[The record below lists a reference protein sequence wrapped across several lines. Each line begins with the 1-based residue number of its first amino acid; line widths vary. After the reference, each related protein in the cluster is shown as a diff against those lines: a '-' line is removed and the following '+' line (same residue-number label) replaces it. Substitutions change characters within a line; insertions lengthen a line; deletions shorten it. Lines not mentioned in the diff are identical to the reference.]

1 MSYSSNDFGSPKSYT
16 GTWVATL
23 LLIVGFVIGLL
34 MFPPLFDKPTGD
46 AASTVL
52 FIGRFHPIL
61 LHLPV
66 GALALLCVME
76 LACLRRSGE
85 AALGPAALLTL
96 WVGAAGSVMAVLAGI
111 MLSREGGYEGG
122 NFTLHQ
128 TLALVGTAGVLVAL
142 VVRLMAM
149 GQGNFELLHAYR
161 AVFFLSFGIMGLGAH
176 FGGNMSHGSKFL
188 TEHAPEP
195 MRSQMIGME
204 KWMLSFA
211 EKPKA
216 TEPAKVT
223 PPAPAP
229 LPNVSPDGS
238 NAAPKPPAVSDVTAP
253 PAPAMAPV
261 ANPNATPPMGGL
273 VLPAGDKLVFQHVI
287 LPILES
293 KCNKCHNEEK
303 SKGDLRMD
311 TYEMAV
317 KGGENG
323 ANFVPGKPA
332 ESLSIQRIDLPADDD
347 EHMPPDGK
355 DQLTAEE
362 TTLLRWW
369 IQQGASNTQ
378 KVAEAQFP
386 AEAQAAVDAVL
397 KGQP

>member
-1 MSYSSNDFGSPKSYT
+1 MSYSPKDFGSPKSYV

-34 MFPPLFDKPTGD
+34 IFPPLFEKPSSEVSSG
-46 AASTVL
+46 VL

-66 GALALLCVME
+66 GALALLCIME
-76 LACLRRSGE
+76 LACLTRSGE
-85 AALGPAALLTL
+85 EKLGPAALLTL
-96 WVGAAGSVMAVLAGI
+96 WVGSAGSVLAVLAGI

-128 TLALVGTAGVLVAL
+128 TLALVGTAGVLLAL
-142 VVRLMAM
+142 VIRIMAM
-149 GQGNFELLHAYR
+149 GQGNQELLHAYR
-161 AVFFLSFGIMGLGAH
+161 AVFFLSFSIMGLGAH

-195 MRSQMIGME
+195 IKSQMIGME
-204 KWMLSFA
+204 KWMLGFV

-216 TEPAKVT
+216 VT
-223 PPAPAP
+223 PAPLPAPAPAP
-229 LPNVSPDGS
+229 LPNPD
-238 NAAPKPPAVSDVTAP
+238 PTKPGTSTAP
-253 PAPAMAPV
+253 TASIPTPAATTPATTPVLGGIAPPVMAG
-261 ANPNATPPMGGL
+261 T
-273 VLPAGDKLVFQHVI
+273 DKLVFQHVI
-287 LPILES
+287 LPILDA

-311 TYEMAV
+311 TFEMAM

-332 ESLSIQRIDLPADDD
+332 ESLSIQRIDLPLDDD

-355 DQLTAEE
+355 DQLTPEE
-362 TTLLRWW
+362 ITILRWW
-369 IQQGASNTQ
+369 VQQGASATQ
-378 KVAEAQFP
+378 KVADAKFP
-386 AEAQAAVDAVL
+386 AETQATVDVVL

>member
-1 MSYSSNDFGSPKSYT
+1 MSYPSSQFSAPKSYV

-34 MFPPLFDKPTGD
+34 IFPPMFEKPS
-46 AASTVL
+46 AEASSGVL

-61 LHLPV
+61 LHMPV
-66 GALALLCVME
+66 GALGLLCIME
-76 LACLRRSGE
+76 LACLTRSGE
-85 AALGPAALLTL
+85 EKLGPAALLTL
-96 WVGAAGSVMAVLAGI
+96 WVGAAGSVAAVLAGI

-128 TLALVGTAGVLVAL
+128 TLALVGTAGVLLAL
-142 VVRLMAM
+142 VVRIMAM
-149 GQGNFELLHAYR
+149 GQGSQELLHGYR

-195 MRSQMIGME
+195 MKSQMIGME
-204 KWMLSFA
+204 KWMLGFV
-211 EKPKA
+211 EKPK
-216 TEPAKVT
+216 TT
-223 PPAPAP
+223 PPAALPPIAPAA
-229 LPNVSPDGS
+229 LPNPDPTKPS
-238 NAAPKPPAVSDVTAP
+238 TNAPTATVTPSAPPAVTPFLGGIAP
-253 PAPAMAPV
+253 PVMAG
-261 ANPNATPPMGGL
+261 T
-273 VLPAGDKLVFQHVI
+273 DKLVFQHVI
-287 LPILES
+287 LPILEA

-311 TYEMAV
+311 SFEMV
-317 KGGENG
+317 MKGGENG
-323 ANFVPGKPA
+323 ANIVPGKPA

-355 DQLTAEE
+355 DQLTPEE

-369 IQQGASNTQ
+369 VQQGASATQ
-378 KVAEAQFP
+378 KVAEAKFP
-386 AEAQAAVDAVL
+386 AETQATVDVVL